1 MWFGS
6 CNSAYMDGEK
16 ALAEIRS
23 ERLLDHLST
32 ALLVFDEHY
41 LLRYLNAAGEVL
53 LATSAGHA
61 CGKSIQELI
70 RNADEVIKHLA
81 NAMEAGYVINQR
93 NCRLELPDRRTLIV
107 NCTHSPLTLPGA
119 ANGVMLELRK
129 VDHHLRIEQ
138 EEQLITQ
145 QEATHALLRGLAHE
159 IKNPLGGLRGAAQL
173 LEQEISDPALKEYT
187 QIIIGEAD
195 RLHSLLDR
203 MLGPNDIPRIQS
215 TNIHVILERVRDL
228 VRVEGDNRVMI
239 HQDYDPSLPDLQA
252 DPDLLLQ
259 ALLNIVRN
267 AAQALEG
274 TGEIILRTRVKRQ
287 FNIGNRLHRLV
298 ACIQVIDNGPGID
311 KELREKIFFPLITTH
326 NDGTGLG
333 LSIAQSLISRHQ
345 GLIECSSKPGETVFT
360 ILLPLDSKHEP

>member
-1 MWFGS
+1 
-6 CNSAYMDGEK
+6 MDGAK
-16 ALAEIRS
+16 HLPDIHS
-23 ERLLDHLST
+23 ERLLDNLST
-32 ALLVFDEHY
+32 ALLVFDDHF
-41 LLRYLNAAGEVL
+41 LLRYLNPAGEVL
-53 LATSAGHA
+53 LATSASHA
-61 CGKSIQELI
+61 YGKSIRELI
-70 RNADEVIKHLA
+70 KNADIVTEHLSG
-81 NAMEAGYVINQR
+81 AMGSGYVINQR
-93 NCRLELPDRRTLIV
+93 NCLLELPDLRTVIV
-107 NCTHSPLTLPGA
+107 NCTHSPITLPGQR
-119 ANGVMLELRK
+119 NGVMLELRK

-173 LEQEISDPALKEYT
+173 LEREITDPALKEYT

-195 RLHSLLDR
+195 RLQNLMDR
-203 MLGPNDIPRIQS
+203 MLGPNDIPRMQS

-228 VRVEGDNRVMI
+228 VRVEADGGLTI
-239 HQDYDPSLPDLQA
+239 HQDYDPSLPELQA

-267 AAQALEG
+267 AAQVLEG

-298 ACIQVIDNGPGID
+298 AFIQVIDNGPGID
-311 KELREKIFFPLITTH
+311 EELREKIFYPLITTR
-326 NDGTGLG
+326 DEGTGLG

-360 ILLPLDSKHEP
+360 ILLPLDSKK